1 MNRISLK
8 QLRLCLLLL
17 IFCIP
22 GCKDDS
28 RQEPARLY
36 VAESGSGELRSVP
49 QADTYELLT
58 EQHTDDLL
66 WFDDRPGRD
75 SGSVTMADF
84 VNRIWPEYFRG
95 YRPNVALAIKDVNG
109 DWSIAWGQINELR
122 QDAASERLSWTIT
135 TDHQLETGA
144 LQKVI
149 LYLDNEGALIPRNQD
164 HVFFQAAAAG
174 ELIRSGDE
182 FQLKLSKPL
191 DNLLML
197 PLTSVEHFSLITM
210 DFWLETIWPESFVQS
225 LPNAAVTIEADGELH
240 SAAVTLSHPE
250 WDQVT
255 QSLTYRAQ
263 FMHGSVPQA
272 AGPVFVYIDSYYY
285 GYSDERYALND
296 EYKVI
301 INNEGYYTIFPASLE
316 NYLGWRDA
324 GFYGKMS
331 ECLDYIQEVWVDMR
345 PISLRKKILEL
356 ELESLKN

>member
-22 GCKDDS
+22 GCKDD
-28 RQEPARLY
+28 RDQEPARLY
-36 VAESGSGELRSVP
+36 VAESGSGELRILP
-49 QADTYELLT
+49 EADTYELLT
-58 EQHTDDLL
+58 AQHDDHLL

-75 SGSVTMADF
+75 SGSVTITDF
-84 VNRIWPEYFRG
+84 VDRIWPAYFRG

-164 HVFFQAAAAG
+164 HVFFQAAASG
-174 ELIRSGDE
+174 EWIRSGDE
-182 FQLKLSKPL
+182 LVLKLSSPL
-191 DNLLML
+191 DHLLML
-197 PLTSVEHFSLITM
+197 PLTSVEHFSLIDM
-210 DFWLETIWPESFVQS
+210 DFWLETIWPDSFVKS
-225 LPNAAVTIEADGELH
+225 LPNAAVTVESGGELH

-250 WDQVT
+250 WAQAT

-263 FMHGSVPQA
+263 FMHGSVPQT

-285 GYSDERYALND
+285 DPNDESYGIKD

-301 INNEGYYTIFPASLE
+301 INEEGYYKVFPASLE
-316 NYLGWRDA
+316 NSLGWEDA
-324 GFYGKMS
+324 GFYGNLS
-331 ECLDYIQEVWVDMR
+331 ECLDYIGEVWVDMR
-345 PISLRKKILEL
+345 PISLRKKMLEF
-356 ELESLKN
+356 ESLNN